1 MRVLVLQGLDLTS
14 VPAEMSK
21 LTSLRELE
29 LCYNQLTDLPD
40 TFKELRNL
48 KDLRIVGKANGWF
61 SLRATFSFELVLET

>member
-48 KDLRIVGKANGWF
+48 KDLRIVGKANGWV
-61 SLRATFSFELVLET
+61 SLRPTFSFEPVLET